1 MYCDDLRPAAS
12 ASAKPALPAS
22 LRTATSSYGEDV
34 NQQYQEFQRRM
45 QLHGLQGFNYQME
58 IEYPITQ
65 GALKYRVWAC
75 VGLHDVRFKLDAGA
89 HIYDKY
95 LCIGPCGSRKEAEM
109 EAKLAIMTSYLHVLT
124 TGIYLDP
131 FM

>member
-12 ASAKPALPAS
+12 ASARGGLNEVHKQARADQM
-22 LRTATSSYGEDV
+22 DV

-75 VGLHDVRFKLDAGA
+75 VGLHDVRFKLDAGV